1 MRRLVLPLLA
11 LAACDLL
18 DAPVAQLDRFEQA
31 RREGRLAAIAEE
43 PVPAGCTGEACA
55 RLHAIR
61 AEACLALAL
70 ADRAPGAA
78 CPGPSEEVRARLDC
92 AAAGYAAAGP
102 APAFRAGRAQA
113 LLCRAELA
121 APDEAAALARTA
133 RSAAEPAGDAR
144 LALLAGR
151 AALLEARGGD
161 CDAGRAAGR
170 LAAGGLTHAP
180 DAVLTHAPDGAMRAA
195 LARLAADAA
204 ARRATIPGCGG

>member
-43 PVPAGCTGEACA
+43 PVPPGCTGEACP

-78 CPGPSEEVRARLDC
+78 CPGPSEAARRQLDC

-121 APDEAAALARTA
+121 APDEALGLARAA
-133 RSAAEPAGDAR
+133 RSAAEPAADAR

-161 CDAGRAAGR
+161 CGAARDAGR
-170 LAAGGLTHAP
+170 LAAGG
-180 DAVLTHAPDGAMRAA
+180 LTHAPDGAMRAA